1 MAMSGARHRR
11 QRPEAA
17 IQRAVVQH
25 LRARGRPGLVFF
37 AVENGGYRRPI
48 EAAIM
53 KSLGVLP
60 GVSDLVLLHEG
71 KTYFLELK
79 SDNGRLSEHQ
89 QAFLASANAAGGYA
103 CAAHGLD
110 RAIACLE
117 SWGLLI
123 GRAQ

>member
-1 MAMSGARHRR
+1 MPKR
-11 QRPEAA
+11 QRPEQQ

-60 GVSDLVLLHEG
+60 GVSDLVLLHDS
-71 KTYFLELK
+71 KAYFLELK

-89 QAFLASANAAGGYA
+89 QAFLASVNAAGGYA
-103 CAAHGLD
+103 CAAYGLD
-110 RAIACLE
+110 GALRCLE
-117 SWGLLI
+117 VWGLTS
-123 GRAQ
+123 GRRQ